1 MDTSENSPGLV
12 KTSLSKLFETL
23 LNQAIQLDD
32 QQGQAFAACD
42 EKVIQLTLTDFAQT
56 FFLIY
61 QVPPDGHGRFSVQN
75 HLMGSPD
82 CHLTFSCNDWIQNQ
96 PACQI
101 SGDEAVAQSFIEA
114 VKTLEIDWEE
124 QLSKLT
130 GDLIAFK
137 VGSTIR
143 QGQKTSREAKQK
155 IGETLKEYLQF
166 EIEVLPTHSQINRF
180 TQKVQQTTQAVDRL
194 AERIERLQKTAPTS
208 T

>member
-12 KTSLSKLFETL
+12 NTSLSKLFETL

-61 QVPPDGHGRFSVQN
+61 QIQPDGHGIFSVQN

-82 CHLTFSCNDWIQNQ
+82 CHLKFSCNDWIQNQ
-96 PACQI
+96 PAYNI
-101 SGDEAVAQSFIEA
+101 SGDETVAEAFIEA

-124 QLSKLT
+124 QLSKVT

-137 VGSTIR
+137 VGSTVR

-180 TQKVQQTTQAVDRL
+180 AHNVQQTTQAVDQL
-194 AERIERLQKTAPTS
+194 AERIQRLQNTS
-208 T
+208 ST

>member
-12 KTSLSKLFETL
+12 KTSLSKFFETL

-32 QQGQAFAACD
+32 QQGQAFAPCD
-42 EKVIQLTLTDFAQT
+42 EKVIQLTLTDLAQT

-61 QVPPDGHGRFSVQN
+61 QIQPDGQGSFSIQN

-82 CHLTFSCNDWIQNQ
+82 CHLKFSCNDWIQNQ
-96 PACQI
+96 PAYNI
-101 SGDEAVAQSFIEA
+101 SGDETVAEAFIEA

-124 QLSKLT
+124 QLSKVT

-137 VGSTIR
+137 VGSTVR

-166 EIEVLPTHSQINRF
+166 EIDVLPTHSQINRF
-180 TQKVQQTTQAVDRL
+180 AHNVQQTTQAVDQL
-194 AERIERLQKTAPTS
+194 AERIQRLQNTS
-208 T
+208 ST